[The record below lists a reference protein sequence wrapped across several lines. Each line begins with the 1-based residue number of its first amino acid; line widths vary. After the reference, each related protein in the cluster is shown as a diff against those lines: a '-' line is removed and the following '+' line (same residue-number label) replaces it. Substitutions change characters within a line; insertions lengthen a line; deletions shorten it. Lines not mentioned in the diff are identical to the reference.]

1 MGRTFG
7 AFHAIER
14 VSSVYR
20 ETMASGGGGSADTF
34 CAPNKIRLYLS
45 SLSYLFVVS
54 PRLFFILLPFDAKQI
69 ALAFSR
75 QLR

>member
-1 MGRTFG
+1 
-7 AFHAIER
+7 
-14 VSSVYR
+14 
-20 ETMASGGGGSADTF
+20 MASGGGGSADTF

-54 PRLFFILLPFDAKQI
+54 PHLFFILLPFDAKQI